1 MARST
6 AFCVTEPAKGVQS
19 GSPGLSSICG
29 SIEAEPSHPG
39 CHDGCVIEWHGW
51 ATIFTAPDAVDDT
64 LLPATVDSVKRLV
77 ADRAGRSN
85 EVVELNR
92 ANYLMHLWLPAAT
105 TTAPTSST
113 STNGWPVLLRDHTGT
128 TRGQSEIATSGR
140 CTCCVAVR

>member
-1 MARST
+1 MSLSRRRGAVWVPR
-6 AFCVTEPAKGVQS
+6 
-19 GSPGLSSICG
+19 LSSICG

-77 ADRAGRSN
+77 AARAGRSN

-92 ANYLMHLWLPAAT
+92 ASYLMHLWLADGHNHGADVVDDER
-105 TTAPTSST
+105 SVGDR
-113 STNGWPVLLRDHTGT
+113 NKWQGYVMR
-128 TRGQSEIATSGR
+128 RGEVTEHADPFLSPHVGLVEDG
-140 CTCCVAVR
+140 C